1 MSAAATLETLDWQ
14 RVPLDGRVLI
24 EASAGTGKTYQIGL
38 IYLRVLLER
47 PLGVEQV
54 IVATFTDAAAQELR
68 DRLRLRLLEAER
80 WLLDRLDGRGPDS
93 GSPLHAYLD
102 RHIVD
107 DATARDGLRRIRL
120 ARADFDRAPI
130 LTIHALCQRIQREY
144 PLESGASFA
153 DDPLA
158 DELALIGECVE
169 DFWRLRV
176 LTAPPDDPALPAALA
191 AGLDG
196 FKRLV
201 ASVRAAGPECVL
213 APAPVDLDALRGA
226 LASLDDLHG
235 FAGPL
240 RTLLAD
246 PDAIAWNGTKKAS
259 RALVEQLAAAEQ
271 PGRALFALDDAE
283 LKRLCGEACAKWQN
297 KARRVALEEQP
308 CIRLLTSVAGALLD
322 ARTQALP
329 ALRAE
334 AVVFCERAL
343 AERVRRRGVQTF
355 SMQIDGVHARL
366 CGPGAD
372 SALAD
377 RLFAAFPVALV
388 DEFQDTDR
396 RQFAIFD
403 RLYREADGTRRGG
416 LIMIGDPKQAIYA
429 FRGGDIAAYL
439 AAARGA
445 DERRS
450 LATNYRSNGRLVG
463 ALNAFYAHTGGGFGD
478 LPVRY
483 QPVVAADPSEGARYT
498 RQGEPVVAPLVF
510 HRFRGEAADE
520 RGRPIESQARLESL
534 ALEDCANRI
543 AELLGDGHAIDG
555 RPVGPGDVAVL
566 LSTHAEVAALRER
579 LDLRGVP
586 CAGSGR
592 GSVFAGET
600 ATDLALLLHAV
611 CDPGDAAAVRGAL
624 STRLLGGDY
633 RALAAWDLE
642 PAVFERE
649 RERFAVWRERA
660 RRRGVLAVIGDVA
673 AARASEL
680 LADADGER
688 VLTDLRHLGELL
700 ADQERRH
707 HGLDALVAWLSTM
720 RRDEAAAPDEA
731 DARRLRIES
740 DARRVQLLTIHAS
753 KGLEYPIVF
762 VPLAWRERSAAT
774 AASLLRFHDAEGR
787 LCVDLGSE
795 RHAAHRQAHMRED
808 QEERLR
814 LLYVALTRAREAVH
828 VHWVERRR
836 AASAADDG
844 AEDSARSALGRL
856 VDEVLSALGGTPAA
870 TAATVQEADAAERA
884 ALDRLA
890 RLPGIAAAAPY
901 AGPLPVYRPAAA
913 AHRPRAAQ
921 APLPALRPP
930 LWLHSFSGLLR
941 DAAPS
946 EAAGASDEPVV
957 DPGDATL
964 EGVAV
969 PDADDARL
977 LALSALR
984 GPRFGDAVHE
994 AFEHAAPGPV
1004 WPQQRQLIADAL
1016 RPLGLRVDGGAEQ
1029 AALIEAVGRLIERV
1043 RRADLGEGLS
1053 LDALASAARVAEFEF
1068 QLPVRQVGLAR
1079 LRALCALHGADGV
1092 VPATLDGVRLN
1103 GMLTGFVDL
1112 VFAAGGRYHV
1122 LDYKTNWLGGAPA
1135 AYRGGSLEAAMRA
1148 HHYDLQ
1154 ALLYTVAL
1162 HRYLRQRLRGYAPER
1177 HLGESWYLFV
1187 RAVGLDG
1194 ASGIWRRH
1202 WPPALIAALDAAF
1215 AGMEAAR

>member
-1 MSAAATLETLDWQ
+1 MSAAAPLAPLDWQ

-68 DRLRLRLLEAER
+68 DRLRLRLIEAER
-80 WLLDRLDGRGPDS
+80 WLQCRLDGRAADGD
-93 GSPLHAYLD
+93 SPLHAYLAERIGD
-102 RHIVD
+102 EA
-107 DATARDGLRRIRL
+107 DARAGLRRIRL

-144 PLESGASFA
+144 PLESGAGFA

-169 DFWRLRV
+169 DFWRRRV

-191 AGLDG
+191 TGLDG

-213 APAPVDLDALRGA
+213 APAPVDLDALRGV
-226 LASLDDLHG
+226 LASLDEADG
-235 FAGPL
+235 FAVPL
-240 RTLLAD
+240 RMLLAD
-246 PDAIAWNGTKKAS
+246 PEAIAWNGTKKAS
-259 RALVEQLAAAEQ
+259 RALIEALAAADR
-271 PGRALFALDDAE
+271 PGRALFALDDEDLA
-283 LKRLCGEACAKWQN
+283 RLCGEACAKWQN

-308 CIRLLTSVAGALLD
+308 CIRRLAAAAEALLA
-322 ARTQALP
+322 ARAQALP

-334 AVVFCERAL
+334 AVAFCEQAL

-366 CGPGAD
+366 CGAAAD
-372 SALAD
+372 TALAD

-450 LATNYRSNGRLVG
+450 LATNYRSSGRLVG
-463 ALNAFYAHTGGGFGD
+463 ALNAFYAHTGGGFGA

-483 QPVVAADPSEGARYT
+483 QPVAWADPSDGARYT
-498 RQGEPVVAPLVF
+498 RHGAPVAAPLVF

-520 RGRPIESQARLESL
+520 RGRPLEAQARLEAL

-579 LDLRGVP
+579 LERRGVP

-592 GSVFAGET
+592 GSVFAGE
-600 ATDLALLLHAV
+600 AAADLVLLLHAV
-611 CDPGDAAAVRGAL
+611 CTPGDAAAVRGAL
-624 STRLLGGDY
+624 STRLLGADY
-633 RALAAWDLE
+633 RALAAWDRE
-642 PAVFERE
+642 PAAFERE
-649 RERFAVWRERA
+649 RERFVVWRERA
-660 RRRGVLAVIGDVA
+660 RRRGVLAVIGEVI
-673 AARASEL
+673 AARAPDL

-700 ADQERRH
+700 AEQERRH
-707 HGLDALVAWLSTM
+707 HGLDALVAWLSAM

-731 DARRLRIES
+731 DARRLRVES

-774 AASLLRFHDAEGR
+774 PASLLRFHDAEGR

-836 AASAADDG
+836 TKSAADDA
-844 AEDSARSALGRL
+844 AEDHGRSALGRL
-856 VDEVLSALGGTPAA
+856 VDEVLSALGGAPVVAAA
-870 TAATVQEADAAERA
+870 TAAEADAAERA
-884 ALDRLA
+884 VLERLA
-890 RLPGIAAAAPY
+890 SLPGVAAAAPH
-901 AGPLPVYRPAAA
+901 AGPMPVYRPAAA
-913 AHRPRAAQ
+913 PRHRRAAQ

-946 EAAGASDEPVV
+946 EAAGASDEPAVES
-957 DPGDATL
+957 GDAAL
-964 EGVAV
+964 EGVAL

-994 AFEHAAPGPV
+994 AFENAAPGPF
-1004 WPQQRQLIADAL
+1004 WPQQRARIEDAL
-1016 RPLGLRVDGGAEQ
+1016 RPLGVRGDGGAEQ
-1029 AALIEAVGRLIERV
+1029 AALIEAAGRMIERV
-1043 RRADLGEGLS
+1043 RRADLGDGLR
-1053 LDALASAARVAEFEF
+1053 LDALGPAARVAEFEF

-1079 LRALCALHGADGV
+1079 LRALCALHGAAEV

-1112 VFAAGGRYHV
+1112 VFEAGGRYHV
-1122 LDYKTNWLGGAPA
+1122 LDYKTNWLGGGLA
-1135 AYRGGSLEAAMRA
+1135 AYRGAALEAAMHA

-1177 HLGESWYLFV
+1177 QLGESWYLFV
-1187 RAVGLDG
+1187 RAAGLDG
-1194 ASGIWRRH
+1194 ASGIWRRR
-1202 WPPALIAALDAAF
+1202 WPPGLIAALDAAF
-1215 AGMEAAR
+1215 AGAETPP

>member
-1 MSAAATLETLDWQ
+1 MSANAALAPLDWQ

-54 IVATFTDAAAQELR
+54 VVATFTDAAAQELR

-80 WLLDRLDGRGPDS
+80 WLDCRLADRPDGD
-93 GSPLHAYLD
+93 SPLHAYL
-102 RHIVD
+102 
-107 DATARDGLRRIRL
+107 AARIGDEAAARAALRRIRL

-130 LTIHALCQRIQREY
+130 LTIHALCQRIQREF

-153 DDPLA
+153 DDPLV

-169 DFWRLRV
+169 DFWRRRV
-176 LTAPPDDPALPAALA
+176 LTAAPDDPALPGALA
-191 AGLDG
+191 TGLDG

-201 ASVRAAGPECVL
+201 ASVRSAAPECVL
-213 APAPVDLDALRGA
+213 APAPVDLDALRAA
-226 LASLDDLHG
+226 LASLEEADA
-235 FAGPL
+235 FAVPL
-240 RTLLAD
+240 RALLAD

-259 RALVEQLAAAEQ
+259 RALIEALAAAEQ
-271 PGRALFALDDAE
+271 PGRALFALGDEDLA
-283 LKRLCGEACAKWQN
+283 RLCGDACAKWQN

-308 CIRLLTSVAGALLD
+308 CIRRLAEVAGRLLD
-322 ARTQALP
+322 ARAQALP

-334 AVVFCERAL
+334 AVAFCEQAL

-355 SMQIDGVHARL
+355 AMQIDGVHARL
-366 CGPGAD
+366 CGRDAD
-372 SALAD
+372 AALAD

-403 RLYREADGTRRGG
+403 RIYRDADGLRRGG

-439 AAARGA
+439 AAAGGA
-445 DERRS
+445 DERLS
-450 LATNYRSNGRLVG
+450 LATNYRSNARLVG
-463 ALNAFYAHTGGGFGD
+463 ALNAFYGHTGGGFGA

-483 QPVVAADPSEGARYT
+483 QPVGWADPSDGARYT
-498 RQGEPVVAPLVF
+498 RHGEPVAAPLVL
-510 HRFRGEAADE
+510 HRFRGETVDE
-520 RGRPIESQARLESL
+520 RGRPVEAQARLEAL
-534 ALEDCANRI
+534 ALEDCADRI

-579 LDLRGVP
+579 LDRRGVP

-600 ATDLALLLHAV
+600 AADLVLLLHAV
-611 CDPGDAAAVRGAL
+611 CEPGDAAAVRGAL
-624 STRLLGGDY
+624 STRLLGADY
-633 RALAAWDLE
+633 RALIEWDRE
-642 PAVFERE
+642 PAAFERE
-649 RERFAVWRERA
+649 RERFVVWRERA
-660 RRRGVLAVIGDVA
+660 RRRGVLAVIGDVT
-673 AARASEL
+673 AARAPDL

-700 ADQERRH
+700 AEQERRH
-707 HGLDALVAWLSTM
+707 HGLDGLVAWLSAM
-720 RRDEAAAPDEA
+720 RRDEAAAPEEA
-731 DARRLRIES
+731 DARRLRVES

-762 VPLAWRERSAAT
+762 VPLAWRERSTAT
-774 AASLLRFHDAEGR
+774 PASLLRFHDGDGR
-787 LCVDLGSE
+787 LCIDLGSA
-795 RHAAHRQAHMRED
+795 RHAAHREAHLRED

-836 AASAADDG
+836 LRAGADESG
-844 AEDSARSALGRL
+844 EDHARSALGRL
-856 VDEVLSALGGTPAA
+856 VDEVLSALGGAPGPAA
-870 TAATVQEADAAERA
+870 TTASEADAAERA

-890 RLPGIAAAAPY
+890 SLPGVAAVGPY
-901 AGPLPVYRPAAA
+901 AGPLPLYRAVATPR
-913 AHRPRAAQ
+913 HPRAAQ

-946 EAAGASDEPVV
+946 EAGGASDEPVV
-957 DPGDATL
+957 EPGDAAL
-964 EGVAV
+964 ERVEV
-969 PDADDARL
+969 PDADDPRL

-984 GPRFGDAVHE
+984 GPRFGDAVHA
-994 AFEHAAPGPV
+994 AFENARPGPV
-1004 WPQQRQLIADAL
+1004 WPQQRTLIEDAL
-1016 RPLGLRVDGGAEQ
+1016 RPLGVRRDGGAEQ
-1029 AALIEAVGRLIERV
+1029 ATLIEAAARMVERV
-1043 RRADLGEGLS
+1043 RRADLGDGLR
-1053 LDALASAARVAEFEF
+1053 LDALASAGVAEFEF
-1068 QLPVRQVGLAR
+1068 QLPVRQVSLTR
-1079 LRALCALHGADGV
+1079 LRALCATHGAAEV
-1092 VPATLDGVRLN
+1092 VPATLEGVRLN

-1112 VFAAGGRYHV
+1112 VFAAGDRYHV
-1122 LDYKTNWLGGAPA
+1122 LDYKTNWLGGGLA
-1135 AYRGGSLEAAMRA
+1135 AYRGASLDAAMRA

-1187 RAVGLDG
+1187 RAVGLDAAG
-1194 ASGIWRRH
+1194 GVWRRR
-1202 WPPALIAALDAAF
+1202 WPPGLIAALDAAF
-1215 AGMEAAR
+1215 AGDAETLR

>member
-1 MSAAATLETLDWQ
+1 MSADAALAPLDWQ

-54 IVATFTDAAAQELR
+54 VVATFTDAAAQELR

-80 WLLDRLDGRGPDS
+80 WLECRLADRPAEGD
-93 GSPLHAYLD
+93 SPLHAYLAERIGD
-102 RHIVD
+102 E
-107 DATARDGLRRIRL
+107 ASARAALRRIRL

-153 DDPLA
+153 DDPLV

-169 DFWRLRV
+169 DFWRQRV
-176 LTAPPDDPALPAALA
+176 LTAAPDDPALPGALA
-191 AGLDG
+191 TGLDG

-201 ASVRAAGPECVL
+201 ASVRSAGPECVL
-213 APAPVDLDALRGA
+213 APAPVDLDALRAA
-226 LASLDDLHG
+226 LASLDAADA
-235 FAGPL
+235 FTVPL
-240 RTLLAD
+240 RALLAD
-246 PDAIAWNGTKKAS
+246 PDAIAWNGTRKAS
-259 RALVEQLAAAEQ
+259 RALIERLAADES
-271 PGRALFALDDAE
+271 PGRTLFSLDDAE
-283 LKRLCGEACAKWQN
+283 LERLCGEACAKWQN

-308 CIRLLTSVAGALLD
+308 CIRRLAEVAGLLLD
-322 ARTQALP
+322 ARARALP

-334 AVVFCERAL
+334 AVAFCEQAL

-355 SMQIDGVHARL
+355 AMQIDGVHARL
-366 CGPGAD
+366 CGPAAD
-372 SALAD
+372 AALAD
-377 RLFAAFPVALV
+377 RLYAAFPVALV

-403 RLYREADGTRRGG
+403 RIYRDLDGTRRGG

-445 DERRS
+445 DERLS
-450 LATNYRSNGRLVG
+450 LATNHRSNARLVG
-463 ALNAFYAHTGGGFGD
+463 ALNAFYAHTGGGFGA

-483 QPVVAADPSEGARYT
+483 QPVAWADPSGGARYT
-498 RQGEPVVAPLVF
+498 RHGEPVAAPLVF
-510 HRFRGEAADE
+510 HRFRGEATDE
-520 RGRPIESQARLESL
+520 RGRPIESQTRLEAL
-534 ALEDCANRI
+534 ALDDCADRI

-579 LDLRGVP
+579 LDRRGVP

-592 GSVFAGET
+592 GSVFAGAT
-600 ATDLALLLHAV
+600 AADLVLLLHAV
-611 CDPGDAAAVRGAL
+611 CEPGDAAAVRGAL
-624 STRLLGGDY
+624 STRLLGADY
-633 RALAAWDLE
+633 RALIDWERE
-642 PAVFERE
+642 PAAFERE
-649 RERFAVWRERA
+649 RERFVVWRERA
-660 RRRGVLAVIGDVA
+660 RRRGVLAVIGEVT
-673 AARASEL
+673 AARAPDL

-700 ADQERRH
+700 AEQERRH
-707 HGLDALVAWLSTM
+707 HGLDGLVAWLSAM

-731 DARRLRIES
+731 DARRLRVES

-762 VPLAWRERSAAT
+762 VPLAWRERSAA
-774 AASLLRFHDAEGR
+774 APASLLRFHDDDGR
-787 LCVDLGSE
+787 LCIDLGSA
-795 RHAAHRQAHMRED
+795 RHAAHREAHMRED

-836 AASAADDG
+836 TRSATDEG
-844 AEDSARSALGRL
+844 AEDYARSALGRL
-856 VDEVLSALGGTPAA
+856 VEEVLSALGGAPGAAAA
-870 TAATVQEADAAERA
+870 TGPEADAAERA

-890 RLPGIAAAAPY
+890 SLPGVASAGPYSGPTPVYRAAAAP
-901 AGPLPVYRPAAA
+901 R
-913 AHRPRAAQ
+913 HPRAAQ

-946 EAAGASDEPVV
+946 VDAGASDEPVV
-957 DPGDATL
+957 EPGEAAL
-964 EGVAV
+964 VEV
-969 PDADDARL
+969 PDADDPRL

-984 GPRFGDAVHE
+984 GPRFGDAVHA
-994 AFEHAAPGPV
+994 AFENARPGPF
-1004 WPQQRQLIADAL
+1004 WPQQRTLVEDAL
-1016 RPLGLRVDGGAEQ
+1016 RPLGVRRDGGAEQ
-1029 AALIEAVGRLIERV
+1029 AALIEATGRMVERV
-1043 RRADLGEGLS
+1043 RRADLGDGLR
-1053 LDALASAARVAEFEF
+1053 LDALASAGVAEFEF
-1068 QLPVRQVGLAR
+1068 QLPVRQVSLAR
-1079 LRALCALHGADGV
+1079 LRALCAAHGAADV
-1092 VPATLDGVRLN
+1092 VPATLEGVRLN

-1112 VFAAGGRYHV
+1112 VFEAGGRYHV
-1122 LDYKTNWLGGAPA
+1122 LDYKTNWLGGGLT
-1135 AYRGGSLEAAMRA
+1135 AYRGASLEAAMRA

-1187 RAVGLDG
+1187 RAVGLD
-1194 ASGIWRRH
+1194 AAAGIWRRR
-1202 WPPALIAALDAAF
+1202 WPPGLIASLDAAF
-1215 AGMEAAR
+1215 AGAAETVR

>member
-1 MSAAATLETLDWQ
+1 MSADAVLAPLDWQ

-38 IYLRVLLER
+38 IYLRVLFER

-54 IVATFTDAAAQELR
+54 VVATFTDAAAQELR

-80 WLLDRLDGRGPDS
+80 WLEDRLAGRPPHGD
-93 GSPLHAYLD
+93 SPLHAYLD
-102 RHIVD
+102 RHIAD
-107 DATARDGLRRIRL
+107 EAAARDGLRRIRL

-153 DDPLA
+153 DDPLV

-169 DFWRLRV
+169 DFWRRRV
-176 LTAPPDDPALPAALA
+176 LTAAADDPALPGALA
-191 AGLDG
+191 TGLDG

-201 ASVRAAGPECVL
+201 ASVRAAGPERVL
-213 APAPVDLDALRGA
+213 APAPVERDALRAA
-226 LASLDDLHG
+226 LSSLDEADA
-235 FAGPL
+235 FAVPL
-240 RTLLAD
+240 RALLAD

-259 RALVEQLAAAEQ
+259 RMLVERLAADEQ
-271 PGRALFALDDAE
+271 PGRALFALDDEDLA
-283 LKRLCGEACAKWQN
+283 RLCGEACARWQN

-308 CIRLLTSVAGALLD
+308 CIRRLAEVAGLLLD
-322 ARTQALP
+322 ARSQALP

-334 AVVFCERAL
+334 AHAFCEQAL

-355 SMQIDGVHARL
+355 AMQIDGVHARL
-366 CGPGAD
+366 CGAGAD
-372 SALAD
+372 TALAD

-403 RLYREADGTRRGG
+403 RIYRDADGTRRGG

-445 DERRS
+445 DERLS

-463 ALNAFYAHTGGGFGD
+463 ALNAFYARTGGGFGA

-483 QPVVAADPSEGARYT
+483 QPVAWADPSDGARYT
-498 RQGEPVVAPLVF
+498 RHGEPVAAPLVF

-520 RGRPIESQARLESL
+520 RGRPIEAQARLEAL
-534 ALEDCANRI
+534 ALEDCADRI

-579 LDLRGVP
+579 LDRRGVP

-600 ATDLALLLHAV
+600 AADLVLLLHAV
-611 CDPGDAAAVRGAL
+611 CEPGDAAAVRGAL
-624 STRLLGGDY
+624 STRLLGADY
-633 RALAAWDLE
+633 RALVGWDRD
-642 PAVFERE
+642 PSAFERE
-649 RERFAVWRERA
+649 RERFVVWRERA
-660 RRRGVLAVIGDVA
+660 RRRGVLAVIGEVT
-673 AARASEL
+673 AARAPDL

-700 ADQERRH
+700 AERERRH
-707 HGLDALVAWLSTM
+707 HGLDGLVAWLSAM
-720 RRDEAAAPDEA
+720 RRDEAAAPEEA
-731 DARRLRIES
+731 DARRLRVES

-774 AASLLRFHDAEGR
+774 SASLLRFHDGDGR
-787 LCVDLGSE
+787 LCVDLGSA
-795 RHAAHRQAHMRED
+795 RHAAHREAHMRED

-836 AASAADDG
+836 TRSGGEEG
-844 AEDSARSALGRL
+844 AEDYARSALGRL
-856 VDEVLSALGGTPAA
+856 VEEVLSALDGAPGPAAA
-870 TAATVQEADAAERA
+870 TAQEADAAERA

-890 RLPGIAAAAPY
+890 SLPGVAAIGPY
-901 AGPLPVYRPAAA
+901 AGPAPVYRAACA
-913 AHRPRAAQ
+913 PRHPRAAQ
-921 APLPALRPP
+921 TPLPALRPP

-946 EAAGASDEPVV
+946 EAIGASDEPIV
-957 DPGDATL
+957 DPGDAAV
-964 EGVAV
+964 EPVQVA
-969 PDADDARL
+969 DADDPRL

-984 GPRFGDAVHE
+984 GPRFGDAMHA

-1004 WPQQRQLIADAL
+1004 WPQQRALIEDAL
-1016 RPLGLRVDGGAEQ
+1016 RPLGVRRDGGAEQ
-1029 AALIEAVGRLIERV
+1029 TVLIEAAGRLVERV
-1043 RRADLGEGLS
+1043 RGADLGEGLR
-1053 LDALASAARVAEFEF
+1053 LDALAPAARVAEFEF

-1079 LRALCALHGADGV
+1079 LRALCALHGAAEV
-1092 VPATLDGVRLN
+1092 VPASLEGVRLN

-1112 VFAAGGRYHV
+1112 VFEAGGRYHV
-1122 LDYKTNWLGGAPA
+1122 LDYKTNWLGGGLA
-1135 AYRGGSLEAAMRA
+1135 AYRGASLEAAMHA

-1162 HRYLRQRLRGYAPER
+1162 HRYLRQRLRDYALER
-1177 HLGESWYLFV
+1177 QLGESWYLFV
-1187 RAVGLDG
+1187 RAVGLDAAG
-1194 ASGIWRRH
+1194 GIWRRR

-1215 AGMEAAR
+1215 AGAEAMQ

>member
-1 MSAAATLETLDWQ
+1 MNAGAALAPLDWQ
-14 RVPLDGRVLI
+14 RVPLEGRVLI

-38 IYLRVLLER
+38 IYLRMLLER

-54 IVATFTDAAAQELR
+54 VVATFTDAAAQELR

-80 WLLDRLDGRGPDS
+80 WLECRLAERPPDGD
-93 GSPLHAYLD
+93 SPLHAYLAA
-102 RHIVD
+102 RID
-107 DATARDGLRRIRL
+107 DEAAARAALRRLRL

-153 DDPLA
+153 DDPLV
-158 DELALIGECVE
+158 DEFALVGECVE
-169 DFWRLRV
+169 DFWRQRV
-176 LTAPPDDPALPAALA
+176 LTAAPDDPALPGALA
-191 AGLDG
+191 TGLDG

-201 ASVRAAGPECVL
+201 ASVRSAGPECVL
-213 APAPVDLDALRGA
+213 APAPVDLDALRAA
-226 LASLDDLHG
+226 LASLEEADA
-235 FAGPL
+235 FAVPL
-240 RTLLAD
+240 RALLAD
-246 PDAIAWNGTKKAS
+246 TDAIAWNGTKKAS
-259 RALVEQLAAAEQ
+259 RALIEALAAAEQ
-271 PGRALFALDDAE
+271 PGCALFALGDEDLA
-283 LKRLCGEACAKWQN
+283 RLCGEACAKWQN
-297 KARRVALEEQP
+297 KGRRIALEEQP
-308 CIRLLTSVAGALLD
+308 CIRRLAVVAGLLLD
-322 ARTQALP
+322 ARAQALP

-334 AVVFCERAL
+334 AMAFCEQAL

-355 SMQIDGVHARL
+355 AMQIDGVHARL

-372 SALAD
+372 AALAD

-403 RLYREADGTRRGG
+403 RIYRDADGLRRGG

-439 AAARGA
+439 AAAAGA
-445 DERRS
+445 DERLS
-450 LATNYRSNGRLVG
+450 LATNYRSNARLVG
-463 ALNAFYAHTGGGFGD
+463 ALNAFYGHTGGGFGA
-478 LPVRY
+478 LPIRY
-483 QPVVAADPSEGARYT
+483 QAVAWADPSDGARYT
-498 RQGEPVVAPLVF
+498 RAGEPVAAPLVF

-520 RGRPIESQARLESL
+520 RGRPIESQARLEAL
-534 ALEDCANRI
+534 ALEDCADRI
-543 AELLGDGHAIDG
+543 TELLGNGDAIDG

-579 LDLRGVP
+579 LDRRGVP

-592 GSVFAGET
+592 GSVFAGAT
-600 ATDLALLLHAV
+600 AADLVLLLHAV
-611 CDPGDAAAVRGAL
+611 CEPGDAAAVRGAL
-624 STRLLGGDY
+624 STRLLGADY
-633 RALAAWDLE
+633 RALIDWDRE
-642 PAVFERE
+642 PAAFERE
-649 RERFAVWRERA
+649 RERFVVWRERA
-660 RRRGVLAVIGDVA
+660 RRRGVLAVIGDVSA
-673 AARASEL
+673 MRAPHL

-700 ADQERRH
+700 AEQERRH
-707 HGLDALVAWLSTM
+707 HGLDGLVAWLSAM

-731 DARRLRIES
+731 DARRLRVES

-774 AASLLRFHDAEGR
+774 PGSLLRFHDVEGR
-787 LCVDLGSE
+787 LCIDLGSA
-795 RHAAHRQAHMRED
+795 RHAVHREAHLRED

-836 AASAADDG
+836 ARGGSDEG
-844 AEDSARSALGRL
+844 SEDYTRSALGRL
-856 VDEVLSALGGTPAA
+856 VDEVLLALGAPGSAAA
-870 TAATVQEADAAERA
+870 TAQEADAAERA

-890 RLPGIAAAAPY
+890 RLPGVAAVGPYTGPTPVYRAAAAP
-901 AGPLPVYRPAAA
+901 R
-913 AHRPRAAQ
+913 HPRAAQ

-946 EAAGASDEPVV
+946 AAAGASDEPVV
-957 DPGDATL
+957 ESGAAALDRV
-964 EGVAV
+964 EVA
-969 PDADDARL
+969 DADDPRL

-984 GPRFGDAVHE
+984 GPRFGDAVHA
-994 AFEHAAPGPV
+994 AFEHARPGPV
-1004 WPQQRQLIADAL
+1004 WPQQRALIEDAL
-1016 RPLGLRVDGGAEQ
+1016 RPLGLRRDGGADQ
-1029 AALIEAVGRLIERV
+1029 AALIESAGRLVERV
-1043 RRADLGEGLS
+1043 RRADLGDGLR
-1053 LDALASAARVAEFEF
+1053 LDALASAGVAEFEF
-1068 QLPVRQVGLAR
+1068 QLPVRQVSLAR
-1079 LRALCALHGADGV
+1079 LRALCATHGAADV

-1103 GMLTGFVDL
+1103 GMLTGFVDQ
-1112 VFAAGGRYHV
+1112 VFEAGGRYHV
-1122 LDYKTNWLGGAPA
+1122 LDYKTNWLGGGLA
-1135 AYRGGSLEAAMRA
+1135 AYRGASLEAAMRT

-1154 ALLYTVAL
+1154 ALLYTIAL

-1187 RAVGLDG
+1187 RAVGLD
-1194 ASGIWRRH
+1194 AVSGVWRRR
-1202 WPPALIAALDAAF
+1202 WPPGLIAALDAAF
-1215 AGMEAAR
+1215 AGAAESDR